1 MKKHAAFLL
10 AGAFT
15 LGACSMPDT
24 PSVETDIEQS
34 AAADTVDEIDTT
46 ENNFG
51 FSTKVANPNDGEG
64 ENDNIAYKMNL
75 QVAADAI
82 SRFSA
87 SLPGIENVST
97 VVTDEEVLISYQVA
111 QDYDHE
117 MDPNEMAD
125 QVKKNAL
132 SVIPRW
138 YHVYVTDDPNLR
150 VNVESIGETNLNDG
164 DMEDA
169 IASTIK
175 LMREASPQGYPI
187 DEGEN
192 ANGETKDE
200 ENDMAEE
207 EIDLAPAAMDV
218 PSAKSMNA

>member
-10 AGAFT
+10 AGALT
-15 LGACSMPDT
+15 LGACSLPDT
-24 PSVETDIEQS
+24 PTVDTDIEQS
-34 AAADTVDEIDTT
+34 AAADTLEDTDTT
-46 ENNFG
+46 ENHFG

-150 VNVESIGETNLNDG
+150 VNVESIAQTHLNDG

-175 LMREASPQGYPI
+175 LMRESSPQGYPI

-207 EIDLAPAAMDV
+207 DIDLAPAAMDI
-218 PSAKSMNA
+218 PAAKSLDA